1 MIRRP
6 PRSTRTATLFPYTTR
21 FRSIAATQVLSE
33 DGYGRATTARV
44 AERAGVSVGSLY
56 QYFPN
61 KEALVGTLVERH
73 ADEIVTIMHRA
84 LRDSAHRTLADG
96 IRAVIRAGAEAHRI
110 RSERASCRERV
121 CQYV

>member
-96 IRAVIRAGAEAHRI
+96 IRAVIRAGAEAHRKI
-110 RSERASCRERV
+110 GRASCRERV